1 MGQKVHPIGIRLGI
15 IKSWDSI
22 WYDDKKAYKKNI
34 HEDIKIQKHI
44 VKNYKSAGIAKV
56 TIERLAD
63 KINVNIHASRPGLLI
78 CKKGADIEVLK
89 EEIQKIASKN
99 VYVNIVEIKK
109 AEKNA
114 QLIAGV
120 IAQQVEGR
128 FPYRRAVKQAINSA
142 IRSGV
147 KGIKVSCSGRL
158 NGAEMARFESYKEGR
173 VPLHTLRADIDYGFA
188 EALTTYGLIG
198 VKVWVY
204 NGDILTKK
212 NQEETD
218 EDKYAVK
225 RKTK

>member
-1 MGQKVHPIGIRLGI
+1 MGQKVNPIGIRIGI
-15 IKSWDSI
+15 IKNWDSV

-34 HEDIKIQKHI
+34 HEDLKIQKHI
-44 VKNYKSAGIAKV
+44 TKNYKQAGIAKV

-78 CKKGADIEVLK
+78 GKKGADIEVLK
-89 EEIQKIASKN
+89 EEIQGIASKN
-99 VYVNIVEIKK
+99 VYVNIEEIKK

-120 IAQQVEGR
+120 VAQQIEGR

-142 IRSGV
+142 IRGGV
-147 KGIKVSCSGRL
+147 KGIKISCSGRL

-212 NQEETD
+212 NQDESD